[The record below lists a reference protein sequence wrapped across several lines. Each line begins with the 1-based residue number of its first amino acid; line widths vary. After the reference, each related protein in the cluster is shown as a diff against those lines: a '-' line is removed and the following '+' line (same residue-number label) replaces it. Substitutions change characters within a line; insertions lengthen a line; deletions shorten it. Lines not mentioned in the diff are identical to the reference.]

1 MITAGRPKDEQLS
14 ELRELL
20 QHQRMGIITS
30 LDAVIA
36 HTCKVTAMRDLE
48 YMMHHL
54 HVVPIVEQE
63 DFLSE
68 GRAAFPEFA

>member
-1 MITAGRPKDEQLS
+1 
-14 ELRELL
+14 
-20 QHQRMGIITS
+20 MGMITS

-54 HVVPIVEQE
+54 HIVPVVEQE

-68 GRAAFPEFA
+68 ARSAFPEFA